1 MGAEGI
7 QVEVPHE
14 FEQVRLLLHHDGLVA
29 VLEEVAAPL
38 VAAIEG
44 AGVPRQERA
53 HAPGEGP
60 APGTE

>member
-1 MGAEGI
+1 M
-7 QVEVPHE
+7 QVAHE
-14 FEQVRLLLHHDGLVA
+14 FQKVRLLLHHDGRVA
-29 VLEEVAAPL
+29 VLEEVADPL